1 MRIWLGRYRG
11 NVWLLIQRKSEK
23 YYFETS
29 STWFIHCY
37 RSRWKRRRVRLSNID
52 SFDFMS
58 GRRSLTIHTN
68 FPPEYKRSWQR
79 GWYIEGDRI
88 YYHQVREIM
97 VRIYRKK

>member
-1 MRIWLGRYRG
+1 MKIWLRRYGRD
-11 NVWLLIQRKSEK
+11 VWLLIQRKPGK
-23 YYFETS
+23 YFETS
-29 STWFIHCY
+29 STWFIHCC
-37 RSRWKRRRVRLSNID
+37 RRRWKRRKVRLSNID
-52 SFDFMS
+52 SFDIMS

-97 VRIYRKK
+97 VRIYNKE